1 MTTSSDDHTELLY
14 NDDPYMT
21 KATATVTEVSGED
34 VVLDRTLFYPEGGGQ
49 AADTGR
55 VADYQVEG
63 LRRERTRLE
72 QVGTGAPVPVAA
84 VVVHTLPGHDLATGD
99 MVDLELDW
107 QRRYDNMK
115 THTLAHLLYIA
126 VSEHLHHRGLPT
138 QTRGCQI
145 EGEAA
150 RFDFSADIG
159 AESLPEIQARVTQ
172 LRDAA
177 LEAHIE
183 EAGNGLR
190 LWRAAEF
197 SIPCGGTHVTST
209 SEIDGD
215 IHLRRRRKGRG
226 LTRLYV
232 SRHGS

>member
-1 MTTSSDDHTELLY
+1 MTTSPDDHTELLY

-21 KATATVTEVSGED
+21 RATATVTEVSGED

-55 VADYQVEG
+55 VAGHQVAG
-63 LRRERTRLE
+63 LRRERVRLE
-72 QVGTGAPVPVAA
+72 QVGTGAAVPVAA
-84 VVVHTLPGHDLATGD
+84 VVMHTLPGHDLDVGD
-99 MVDLELDW
+99 VVDLELDW
-107 QRRYDNMK
+107 QRRYDNMR

-126 VSEHLHHRGLPT
+126 VSEHLQSRDLPVV
-138 QTRGCQI
+138 TRGCQI

-159 AESLPEIQARVTQ
+159 AQSLPEIETRVRQ

-177 LEAHIE
+177 LDAHIE
-183 EAGNGLR
+183 RQDSGLR

-215 IHLRRRRKGRG
+215 LHVRRRRKGRG

-232 SRHGS
+232 SRHA